1 MWKPGQSRNPAGHSG
16 VDRTWRTAPQCRYFL
31 TALIDRI
38 DVGANQISRLGL
50 RLGEVMF
57 DPCAVVF
64 ASLRRQR
71 DQTRLLDPT
80 ASGSPNIAP
89 RRLGVYGGMNENFVL
104 VAGRSRWPADGV

>member
-1 MWKPGQSRNPAGHSG
+1 MWKPGQSRNPAGIPAWI
-16 VDRTWRTAPQCRYFL
+16 RTWRTAPQCRYFL

-64 ASLRRQR
+64 ASP
-71 DQTRLLDPT
+71 PT
-80 ASGSPNIAP
+80 SA
-89 RRLGVYGGMNENFVL
+89 
-104 VAGRSRWPADGV
+104 RSNSSSRSHRIGQPEYRA